1 MTLLPIVDRELRVAA
16 RKRSTFW
23 LRLVAALV
31 ALVIGTGV
39 LVLSLAF
46 GRGATQLGGGLFSTL
61 TWLSLAVALGAGLF
75 FTSDSLSEEKREG
88 TLGLLFLTDL
98 RGYDVVLGKLLATS
112 LRGGYA
118 LLAVFPVLAVTFLLG
133 GVTGGQFWRT
143 VLAIVNALF
152 FSLALGLFVST
163 LSRDSQRALA
173 GTLGLLVLFLAAGPL
188 ADAGIAEARGRAFAP
203 LWSLASPSFAFV
215 QAGSSRGPFWS
226 ALGVNQLC
234 AWLLLAWASWRVPRA
249 WQDEPAQLSP
259 NRLRWEHWWKY
270 GGAKRRARL
279 RTRLLDVNPALW
291 LAARERWQALAL
303 WLLAGAVMVAFGTV
317 FLLVSDT
324 IKEIWVAFATVGSLL
339 VLVLYLW
346 TTAQACR
353 FFADAR
359 RSGLLELLLA
369 SPLDSRRLAEGAWR
383 ALARS
388 FGPPVIVLLVVEF
401 VTQSFSQSVTL
412 GAVSATAGIPTFSAA
427 VLVAGSGV
435 TCLATLANLVAL
447 VWFGLW
453 MGLTTKSANLATIKA
468 LLFVQIIPAFAFS
481 FVSGLLLVSLLTI
494 PAVRAATTGAT
505 PTFVTWVPMLLPAI
519 TAVLAIVKDM
529 VFIRWSRNKLFGDF
543 RELALQ
549 TSSRMRLPA
558 APPVIPA
565 PAQP

>member
-1 MTLLPIVDRELRVAA
+1 MTLLPIADRELRVAA

-31 ALVIGTGV
+31 ALTLGSGF
-39 LVLSLAF
+39 LVLSLLF
-46 GRGATQLGGGLFSTL
+46 GKGVVQLGGGLFSTL

-118 LLAVFPVLAVTFLLG
+118 LLAIFPVLAITFLLG

-163 LSRDSQRALA
+163 FSRDSQRALA
-173 GTLGLLVLFLAAGPL
+173 GTLGLLVVFLAAGPL

-203 LWSLASPSFAFV
+203 LWSLASPGFAFV
-215 QAGSSRGPFWS
+215 EAGSSRGRFWS

-234 AWLLLAWASWRVPRA
+234 AWLLLAWASWRAPRA
-249 WQDEPAQLSP
+249 WQDKPVQVSP
-259 NRLRWEHWWKY
+259 QRLRWEHWWKY
-270 GGAKRRARL
+270 GGARRRARL
-279 RTRLLDVNPALW
+279 RTRLLDLNPALW
-291 LAARERWQALAL
+291 LAARERWQALAI
-303 WLLAGAVMVAFGTV
+303 WLLAGAVVAAFGTV
-317 FLLVSDT
+317 FLLVSDI

-346 TTAQACR
+346 TTSQACR
-353 FFADAR
+353 FFVDAR

-369 SPLDSRRLAEGAWR
+369 SPLDSRRIAEGAWR

-388 FGPPVIVLLVVEF
+388 FGPPVIVLVVVEF

-412 GAVSATAGIPTFSAA
+412 GAVSATAGIPTISAA

-453 MGLTTKSANLATIKA
+453 MGLTSRSANLATIKA
-468 LLFVQIIPAFAFS
+468 LVFVQLIPT
-481 FVSGLLLVSLLTI
+481 FVFGFISGLLTVALISI
-494 PAVRAATTGAT
+494 PAMRAATSGSVPA
-505 PTFVTWVPMLLPAI
+505 FITWIPMLSPVIA
-519 TAVLAIVKDM
+519 AALAIAKDV

-549 TSSRMRLPA
+549 TSTQVRLPA
-558 APPVIPA
+558 VPPVITATTPS
-565 PAQP
+565 